1 LIDIKQEYEGR
12 KEGRQIRQEK
22 KKKHREDEEGLGG
35 NEVNCNILFSAPIQS
50 SA

>member
-12 KEGRQIRQEK
+12 KEGRQIRQKK
-22 KKKHREDEEGLGG
+22 KKKHREEEGLGG